1 MIMFNGQEL
10 SAPKGFTNGT
20 HRTRSPEETFAVY
33 APHMAAMG
41 ITRIANVTGL
51 DRIGLPVCTAIRP
64 NARALSTAQGKGR
77 TLAAARTSALMEAIE
92 SWHGER
98 VTGNI
103 RVATHAELARE
114 VAMPPLADFALRA
127 DADLGPAHPVPWV
140 RGWDLM
146 ISQTTWVPLD
156 CVSTNFVEGGRSPR
170 FLRST
175 NGLAS
180 GNHLLEAIVHG
191 LNEVIER
198 DALTLASLAGSA
210 TAAVDPATVPDPY
223 FRALH
228 DRLCTKGL
236 RLYLD
241 DVTSDIGVPT
251 FSCRLMDDPDS
262 AGWRALPQ
270 VDGHGTHLDYEVALS
285 RAVHEA
291 IQSRATVISGSRDDL
306 FPSDYR
312 DAVSAADHLRNLGV
326 RKQYPLITSSRA
338 AASSFEADLETLLG
352 RLRAAGVASVMVVD
366 LTRPPFDIPVVKVVV
381 PGLEPPRTAF
391 YQPGRRAAA
400 LLKVAA

>member
-1 MIMFNGQEL
+1 MIMFDGQQL
-10 SAPKGFTNGT
+10 TAPKRFTNGT
-20 HRTRSPEETFAVY
+20 HRTRSPEETFAAN

-41 ITRIANVTGL
+41 ITRIANITGL

-92 SWHGER
+92 SWHGEHMR
-98 VTGNI
+98 GDI
-103 RVATHAELARE
+103 RIASHAEVSRE
-114 VAMPPLADFALRA
+114 VAMPPLSDFALRA

-146 ISQTTWVPLD
+146 TSQATWVPLD

-191 LNEVIER
+191 LKEVIER
-198 DALTLASLAGSA
+198 DALTLASLANGA
-210 TAAVDPATVPDPY
+210 AAAVNPTTVPDPY
-223 FRALH
+223 FKGLYNT
-228 DRLCTKGL
+228 LCAKGL

-241 DVTSDIGVPT
+241 DITSDIGVPT

-262 AGWRALPQ
+262 ANWRALPQ
-270 VDGHGTHLDYEVALS
+270 VDGHGTHLDYDVALS

-306 FPSDYR
+306 FPSDYL
-312 DAVSAADHLRNLGV
+312 DAVSAADHLRSLGARTEHALATV
-326 RKQYPLITSSRA
+326 SRNA
-338 AASSFEADLETLLG
+338 AASFEADLETLLG
-352 RLRAAGVASVMVVD
+352 RLRAVGVASVMVVD
-366 LTRPPFDIPVVKVVV
+366 LTRAPFDIPVVKVVV

-391 YQPGRRAAA
+391 YRPGPRAAA
-400 LLKVAA
+400 ILKVAA